1 MVGGHPWAVEVVSEE
16 RLVQASRLRGDRT
29 SGRGGTWVATLA
41 VAVLTAFALLAVA
54 IESPVGAQTSD
65 TGYQKKNSPLD
76 TPWTAKVGPKNALP
90 EYPRPQMKRERWQNL
105 NGVWQFNGASEGEDP
120 PFGRELPERVLVPYP
135 IESALSGIKRHEDR
149 MFYRRTFTVPDE
161 WNVGSG
167 KRLKLHFGAVDY
179 ETTVWV
185 NGQQVG
191 AHKGGYDE
199 FTFDVTN
206 ELKNR
211 GKQEIVVGVTDLT
224 DRGNRPFERPYRGSS
239 QPTGKQTLRPGGIFY
254 TAASGIWQ
262 TVWMEPVSEANITEL
277 DMTPDIDDESLAVT
291 VNAENAEGNTV
302 KVTAINPKTGDR
314 VGSVKGVPNTEL
326 RLPVPTPKLWSP
338 KNPYLYDM
346 RVRLLDGR
354 RAVDSVGSY
363 FGMREVGVA
372 EGSDGK
378 PRMMLNGKFVANMGT
393 LDQGYWPD
401 GVYTA
406 PTDAGLKF
414 DLVQHKKLGYNM
426 VRKHI
431 KVEPDRWFYHADKL
445 GLLVWQDMPSFSP
458 VYDPNPADQAQ
469 FEEELRQIVDE
480 HDHITSVTT
489 WVPYNEGWGE
499 IDQPT
504 TARVA
509 EMVKEQDPSR
519 MVNAHSGVNCCESQG
534 DSGAGD
540 IYDQHNYQDPP
551 LPVPFDDR
559 ATVAGEYGGVA
570 LRMPEHEY
578 DPSISFAPYGAEPTP
593 ERLTERYEELQDK
606 MKQGVASCGVSAGVY
621 TEITDLEGEVNG
633 MWTYDR
639 QVFKP
644 GEDNRDRIVA
654 ANEGVIAASKTASF
668 RDLDLPPGTEGPNGV
683 LYYPF
688 SEGGDATTTED
699 EGDDATDTDGTLVN
713 GPTWTTGSPN
723 SPTPDSGL
731 HFDGQDDFV
740 DAGAP
745 VVDTAG
751 NYTVTAWVRFD
762 DLDGYQTV
770 VSQNS
775 TNPASA
781 FFLQYHDGNDRLQ
794 FAFPQGAVRSDA
806 PPVAG
811 QWYHMVGV
819 RDAEEGTYKLYVDGV
834 LQDTTG
840 QCLADGSTGNLVVG
854 RAQFNN
860 IPVDFTDGNIDQ
872 VHAYD
877 RALTD
882 EEVSQLFA
890 SGR

>member
-1 MVGGHPWAVEVVSEE
+1 MQE
-16 RLVQASRLRGDRT
+16 SRAGGDRT
-29 SGRGGTWVATLA
+29 SGRGGIWVATIA
-41 VAVLTAFALLAVA
+41 AAVLMAFVLLAVVV
-54 IESPVGAQTSD
+54 ESPVGAQTSG
-65 TGYQKKNSPLD
+65 TGYQKKTPPLE
-76 TPWTAKVGPKNALP
+76 TPWTAEVGPKNALP
-90 EYPRPQMKRERWQNL
+90 EYPRPQMKRERWKNL
-105 NGVWQFNGASEGEDP
+105 NGVWQFNGAASLEEP
-120 PFGRELPERVLVPYP
+120 PVGRELPERVLVPYP

-149 MFYRRTFTVPDE
+149 MFYRRTFTVPDD
-161 WNVGSG
+161 WNVGGG

-185 NGQQVG
+185 NGQEVG
-191 AHKGGYDE
+191 GHKGGYDE
-199 FTFDVTN
+199 FTFDVTDAL
-206 ELKNR
+206 EGR

-224 DRGNRPFERPYRGSS
+224 DRGNRPFERPYRGDG
-239 QPTGKQTLRPGGIFY
+239 QPVGKQTLRPGGIFY

-262 TVWMEPVSEANITEL
+262 TVWIEPVSEANITEL

-291 VNAENAEGNTV
+291 VNAEGAVGNTV

-314 VGSVKGVPNTEL
+314 VGSVTGAPNTKL
-326 RLPVPTPKLWSP
+326 RLPVPNTKLWSP
-338 KNPYLYDM
+338 ESPYLYDM
-346 RVRLLDGR
+346 KVQLLEGR

-372 EGSDGK
+372 EGPDGK
-378 PRMMLNGKFVANMGT
+378 PRMMLNGEFVANMGT

-406 PTDAGLKF
+406 PTDAALKF
-414 DLVQHKKLGYNM
+414 DLEEHKRLGYNM

-469 FEEELRQIVDE
+469 FEEELRQMVDE

-499 IDQPT
+499 LDQAT

-509 EMVKEQDPSR
+509 EMVKQQDPSR

-540 IYDQHNYQDPP
+540 IYDQHNYQNPP

-593 ERLTERYEELQDK
+593 ERLTERYEELQDQ
-606 MKQGVASCGVSAGVY
+606 MRRGIASCGVSAGVY

-644 GEDNRDRIVA
+644 TEENRDRIVA
-654 ANEGVIAASKTASF
+654 ANQAVIEASDDIGSGGENF
-668 RDLDLPPGTEGPNGV
+668 PPGTPGENGV

-688 SEGGDATTTED
+688 SEDNGTTTED
-699 EGDDATDTDGTLVN
+699 EGDDETDTDGTLVN
-713 GPTWTTGSPN
+713 GPTWSTGAPTSPPPN
-723 SPTPDSGL
+723 SGL
-731 HFDGQDDFV
+731 NFDGQNDFV
-740 DAGAP
+740 NAGAP
-745 VVDTAG
+745 VVDTSG
-751 NYTVTAWVRFD
+751 NYTVAAWVRFD

-770 VSQNS
+770 VSQD
-775 TNPASA
+775 TTGPISA
-781 FFLQYHDGNDRLQ
+781 FFLQYHDGADRLR
-794 FAFPQGAVRSDA
+794 FAFPQGSVSSDA
-806 PPVAG
+806 APVADR
-811 QWYHMVGV
+811 WYHMVGV

-834 LQDTTG
+834 LQDTAG
-840 QCLADGSTGNLVVG
+840 QCLGDESTGNLVVG
-854 RAQFNN
+854 RARFNGG
-860 IPVDFTDGNIDQ
+860 PVDFTDGSIDQ

-877 RALTD
+877 RALND
-882 EEVSQLFA
+882 EDVAALFA